1 MNQKISAAFFSLR
14 FRDYRLLWLG
24 QFSTSMGM
32 WMDNVARGWLMY
44 ELPGSPFMLGLTG
57 AAKAAPM
64 LFFGLLAGVMAD
76 RYGKKHQLMISQASN
91 GLVNLLLALLVV
103 S

>member
-1 MNQKISAAFFSLR
+1 MYRQFLAAFISLR
-14 FRDYRLLWLG
+14 FRNYRLLWLG

-44 ELPGSPFMLGLTG
+44 ELTGSPLMLGLTG

-76 RYGKKHQLMISQASN
+76 RYGKKHQLMVSQASN
-91 GLVNLLLALLVV
+91 GLVNLLLALLLVT
-103 S
+103 